1 MLAAVAG
8 IAVGHLVAGLLD
20 PASSPV
26 LAVGSAVIDA
36 TPTPVKEWAVA
47 RFGTHD
53 KPILLASVTVVTL
66 LASAAAGVLARRRT
80 WPGVAF
86 VLLLTGLATLA
97 AVLRPVATPV
107 DAVPGVRRGR
117 GRGRGPDRPG

>member
-26 LAVGSAVIDA
+26 LAVGSTVIDA

-47 RFGTHD
+47 QFGTND
-53 KPILLASVTVVTL
+53 KPILLGSVTVVTL
-66 LASAAAGVLARRRT
+66 LASAAAGVLARAA
-80 WPGVAF
+80 PGRGSRSC
-86 VLLLTGLATLA
+86 LLLTGLATLA

-107 DAVPGVRRGR
+107 DAVPGRGR
-117 GRGRGPDRPG
+117 GRRRASPSCSAC